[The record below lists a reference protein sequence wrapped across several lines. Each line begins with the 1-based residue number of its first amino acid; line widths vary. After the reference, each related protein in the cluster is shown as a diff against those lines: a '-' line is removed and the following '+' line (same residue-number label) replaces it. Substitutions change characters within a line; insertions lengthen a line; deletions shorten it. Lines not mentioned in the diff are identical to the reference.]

1 MSRRERETDRGGE
14 GGEIERERESQ
25 QGREGE
31 ESVVEGRQEGGA
43 GVEYRAKRKIGPRKW
58 NGRAIGK
65 HKRVVGSAG
74 MQPRSSSRHANNR
87 GTQPRRKAH
96 ERARARAPHTY
107 THTHTR
113 TRVLLRR
120 VDTVN

>member
-1 MSRRERETDRGGE
+1 MSRRERDR
-14 GGEIERERESQ
+14 ERERGERERGSQ

-65 HKRVVGSAG
+65 HKRVVGRRHAAT
-74 MQPRSSSRHANNR
+74 QQQRHANNR

-96 ERARARAPHTY
+96 GRARAAYTQ
-107 THTHTR
+107 THTRTR

>member
-1 MSRRERETDRGGE
+1 MSRRERETERGRGGR
-14 GGEIERERESQ
+14 ERERESQ

-65 HKRVVGSAG
+65 HKRVVGRRHAAT
-74 MQPRSSSRHANNR
+74 QQQRHANNR

-96 ERARARAPHTY
+96 GRARRIHTNAY

-113 TRVLLRR
+113 PSSKG
-120 VDTVN
+120 